1 MRTPRTNV
9 HLEFTFL
16 FLYIKSM
23 EREHAHEIET
33 QSTNLSAFSAA
44 RWGLSPEAVK
54 ELGGRLHGI
63 WQRFHKCFTTL
74 HHDTSEYA
82 LIYLKG
88 LMLLLAHRNYANIA
102 RKVES
107 PESDGQNLQNF
118 MSDSSWSETK
128 VFDQIQS
135 EIRQDHR
142 LQGGMLTLDE
152 SGDVRSGDQSAGAAP
167 QYIGNVGK
175 LAMGQ
180 VGVALGYYAANV
192 WALVDAELFL
202 PEIWFDEAHKKLH
215 RRLHIP
221 EERKFQT
228 KIEIGLQ
235 RIEHAQSNGLPFS
248 RLSCDAFYGRSHE
261 FRAELDDRQIPYLA
275 DIPCNL
281 QVYLQQ
287 PLVGIPSKPEG
298 TIGRPPTQWQ
308 ILNGIEPLE
317 VRAIAPLPAVKF
329 QTIDIRP
336 CERGRLYYDCASK
349 PVWTITDAGTVR
361 QEILFIRCESDGK
374 RSYALSNA
382 PKETP
387 LSTLAQWRSER
398 YFVERTFQDAKSEG
412 GWDELI
418 ARKYRAWMHHTALD
432 ALALWFIAQTK
443 LAWATS
449 HPPDSK
455 LAAELQ
461 LDRLPALSMANLR
474 SLLQI
479 VMPLK
484 QLTVEQGI
492 NLVATHL
499 VGRAASTRSRLK
511 NQSQKPKK
519 IKRKK
524 PT

>member
-1 MRTPRTNV
+1 MRTNV

-23 EREHAHEIET
+23 KQEHARNIET
-33 QSTNLSAFSAA
+33 QSTNLSVFSAE
-44 RWGLSPEAVK
+44 RWGLPVEVVK
-54 ELGGRLHGI
+54 DLGNQLHGM
-63 WQRFHKCFTTL
+63 WQRYHPCFTTL
-74 HHDTSEYA
+74 RHDTSAYA

-88 LMLLLAHRNYANIA
+88 LMLLPNNRNYVNIM
-102 RKVES
+102 RQVES
-107 PESDGQNLQNF
+107 PDSDGQNLQNYI
-118 MSDSSWSETK
+118 SDSSWPAPK
-128 VFDQIQS
+128 VYDQIQS
-135 EIRQDHR
+135 EIHQDHR

-152 SGDVRSGDQSAGAAP
+152 SGDVRSGDQSAGAAH

-180 VGVALGYYAANV
+180 VGVALGYYAVNV
-192 WALVDAELFL
+192 WIMVDAELFL

-221 EERKFQT
+221 EDRQFQT
-228 KIEIGLQ
+228 KLEIGLQ
-235 RIEHAQSNGLPFS
+235 QIDRAQRNGLPFS
-248 RLSCDAFYGRSHE
+248 RFSCDALYGRSHE
-261 FRAELDDRQIPYLA
+261 FRAKLDDRKIPYLA

-298 TIGRPPTQWQ
+298 SGGRPPTQWQ
-308 ILNGIEPLE
+308 ILNGVEPLE
-317 VRAIAPLPAVKF
+317 VRAIAQLPEIKF

-336 CERGRLYYDCASK
+336 CERGRLCYDCARK
-349 PVWTITDAGTVR
+349 PVWTVTEEGTVR
-361 QEILFIRCESDGK
+361 QETLFFRRESDGSL
-374 RSYALSNA
+374 SYALSNE
-382 PKETP
+382 PKQTP

-443 LAWATS
+443 LDWAES

-455 LAAELQ
+455 LATELQ
-461 LDRLPALSMANLR
+461 IDKLPALSMANLR
-474 SLLQI
+474 CLLRV
-479 VMPLK
+479 VMPLE
-484 QLTVEQGI
+484 QLTVEQAI
-492 NLVATHL
+492 DLVIKHL
-499 VGRAASTRSRLK
+499 VERAASTRSRLK
-511 NQSQKPKK
+511 NQSPKPRKR
-519 IKRKK
+519 KRKK
-524 PT
+524 LT